1 MPNDLLTMRDVAQFA
16 TMVFLCWSLTQFAK
30 RPVDALLRRVG
41 VAVPTQYVALVVAGL
56 LYLVAAAVNGP
67 VTWQTL
73 FLALVNG
80 VVISMTAMKAHESAA
95 ADQAPDPPAGA

>member
-1 MPNDLLTMRDVAQFA
+1 MPNDLLTLDQVGQFA
-16 TMVFLCWSLTQFAK
+16 TLVFLCWSLTQFAK

-80 VVISMTAMKAHESAA
+80 VVISMTAAKAHESAA
-95 ADQAPDPPAGA
+95 QDGKEQPPPAA